1 MIRNGLYK
9 TASKPFD
16 GLEGG
21 HTGLSALQDGKMS
34 GGGSIY
40 YHYGSYTCSNGEW
53 KGELTVREYQP
64 SQNTELFAGQIV
76 TMGFSGTY
84 TDDGAEITA
93 TALAGKRS
101 VGLKVMF
108 ERLEQ
113 D

>member
-1 MIRNGLYK
+1 LQ
-9 TASKPFD
+9 FQQ
-16 GLEGG
+16 
-21 HTGLSALQDGKMS
+21 HSALLFARITSRVLFSCLVLDCLLS
-34 GGGSIY
+34 
-40 YHYGSYTCSNGEW
+40 
-53 KGELTVREYQP
+53 LDQP

-108 ERLEQ
+108 ERLKQ